1 VHHNGRLRKIASI
14 LLILILFFNLGG
26 YRVII
31 PLLQQ
36 QTDRKLEALLDNN
49 NYDESQLIE
58 VRVALNMPYQQR
70 FTKFERHYGQIEIN
84 GQLYTYVK
92 SRIEGDVA
100 IFKCIANESGQ
111 QLKTIQDNMT
121 KANSAADMDHPGQS
135 KQTPSSFAKNVL
147 SDYDDQ
153 NQLQSA
159 ASFAVLR
166 SVTSS
171 DFSFFFPDHITITPH
186 QPPKAISVLS

>member
-1 VHHNGRLRKIASI
+1 MHLNWRLRKIASI
-14 LLILILFFNLGG
+14 LLIFILFFNLGG

-31 PLLQQ
+31 PLLQHQ
-36 QTDRKLEALLDNN
+36 SDRKLEALLDNN
-49 NYDESQLIE
+49 DYDESQLIE

-70 FTKFERHYGQIEIN
+70 VTKFERHYGQIEID

-111 QLKTIQDNMT
+111 QLKSIQDNLT
-121 KANSAADMDHPGQS
+121 KCNSGVDMDHPGQS
-135 KQTPSSFAKNVL
+135 KQSPSSFAKNVL

-153 NQLQSA
+153 NQLLA
-159 ASFAVLR
+159 ASPFVALG

-171 DFSFFFPDHITITPH
+171 YFSFFIPVCTKLTPH
-186 QPPKAISVLS
+186 QPPEC

>member
-1 VHHNGRLRKIASI
+1 MHHNGRLRKIASI

-36 QTDRKLEALLDNN
+36 QSDRKLEALLDNN
-49 NYDESQLIE
+49 EYDESLLIE

-70 FTKFERHYGQIEIN
+70 FTKFERHYGQIEIK

-121 KANSAADMDHPGQS
+121 KSNSAADMDHPGQS
-135 KQTPSSFAKNVL
+135 KQSPVSFAKNIL

-153 NQLQSA
+153 NQFLPA
-159 ASFAVLR
+159 ASYVVLNALTFADR
-166 SVTSS
+166 S
-171 DFSFFFPDHITITPH
+171 FPIPDHITLTPH
-186 QPPKAISVLS
+186 QPPKC